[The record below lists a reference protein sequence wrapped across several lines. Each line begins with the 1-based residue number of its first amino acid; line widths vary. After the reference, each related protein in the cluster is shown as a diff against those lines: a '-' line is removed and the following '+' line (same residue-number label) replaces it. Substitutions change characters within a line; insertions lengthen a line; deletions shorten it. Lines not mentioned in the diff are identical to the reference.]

1 MDPAS
6 DPAPALQETPPTPAP
21 EGTPGPEIDY
31 RKRYEDLR
39 PTFDRTAQEAAALRG
54 EMERVSSDPD
64 YQRQLMA
71 SWGYEVEDPSVGQQ
85 PDPTE
90 DLRAQL
96 AELSEWKQSLTAEQQ
111 EAAQLQKITS
121 SVDEQFR
128 AVGASLDDATKE
140 WITTRAL
147 NMDPREDG
155 MPDIAGA
162 HKAFTDW
169 ETARMNAWQQTKRRA
184 PHIAPDGTAATQAP
198 DLDKMNPTEL
208 AEWMAEE
215 AIARMQG

>member
-6 DPAPALQETPPTPAP
+6 DPAPAPQETPPTPAP

-39 PTFDRTAQEAAALRG
+39 PTFDRTSQEAAQLRA
-54 EMERVSSDPD
+54 EMERVTGDPD

-71 SWGYEVEDPSVGQQ
+71 SWGYEVEDPYSQE

-96 AELSEWKQSLTAEQQ
+96 NELSEWRNTLTAEQQ
-111 EAAQLQKITS
+111 EAAQLQKITA

-128 AVGASLDDATKE
+128 AVGAELDDATKE

-162 HKAFTDW
+162 TQAFTAW
-169 ETARMNAWQQTKRRA
+169 ETERQKQWQQTKRRA
-184 PHIAPDGTAATQAP
+184 PHISPDGTAGVSAP

-215 AIARMQG
+215 AIARMHS